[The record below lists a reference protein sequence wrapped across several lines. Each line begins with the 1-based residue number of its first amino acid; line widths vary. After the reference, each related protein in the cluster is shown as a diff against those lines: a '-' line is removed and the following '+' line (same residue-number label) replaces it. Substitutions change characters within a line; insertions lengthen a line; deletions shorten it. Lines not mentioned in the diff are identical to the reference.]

1 MKNVNS
7 IIKYLQNAQNS
18 IFEII
23 LDEGFCTGFFC
34 KIPYTENNNLL
45 LPVLITTYHSLPIN
59 RKSID
64 EIKIILNGENKNILL
79 NNRKKWTNINMDYT
93 IIEVKEN
100 EDNIHNFMILDD
112 NILKNN
118 YSKKYYLKQNISI
131 FAINRNDKQLS
142 FSEGILKKYN
152 DYHFSYTSTTYKG
165 CSGGCIIN
173 KNNGKVIGFHK
184 GETLKPKR
192 NGLRMGIFLK
202 DVIKDI
208 KKTNNASLSFL
219 IIFTIAYKLYIFLY
233 YY

>member
-18 IFEII
+18 ICEII
-23 LDEGFCTGFFC
+23 LDVGFCTGFFC

-45 LPVLITTYHSLPIN
+45 LPVLITSNHSLPIDS
-59 RKSID
+59 KSID

-79 NNRKKWTNINMDYT
+79 KNRKKWTNINMDYT

-112 NILKNN
+112 NIFKNN
-118 YSKKYYLKQNISI
+118 YSNRNNLNQNIVI
-131 FAINRNDKQLS
+131 FAIKRNDKQLA
-142 FSEGILKKYN
+142 FSEGILKKYYF
-152 DYHFSYTSTTYKG
+152 YHFSYTSTTYKG

-184 GETLKPKR
+184 GETLRPNR
-192 NGLRMGIFLK
+192 NGLRKGIFLK
-202 DVIKDI
+202 DVIMDI
-208 KKTNNASLSFL
+208 KKTNNTSITFVNYS
-219 IIFTIAYKLYIFLY
+219 
-233 YY
+233 